1 MERAVILEGARTPVG
16 RFLGSFAE
24 TPAVELGT
32 IAAREA
38 MRRANV
44 AAEDVD
50 QTIVG
55 HARQAGNG
63 PNTGRQVSVGAGV
76 PVEVAAYN
84 VNMACGSGMKAVQLA
99 SQQIALGDAEV
110 VLAGGMENMTRVPFL
125 LDRMRAGYR
134 MGNATVYD
142 AMYRDGLLD
151 PLCGLVMGET
161 AQNLVDEYDISR
173 DEQDEF
179 ALWSQ
184 QRAAAGSEERARE
197 IVEVEAPTPNG
208 KGTITVSQDEHPR
221 PDSTLEGLAKLQPVF
236 REGGSVTAGNS
247 AGITDGAA
255 ALVVM
260 SESRARA
267 EGREP
272 LARIAG
278 MSWAGVPP
286 EIMGIGPVPATKKVL
301 ERVGLS
307 LADIDLIELNEA
319 FAAQVIACE
328 RELKFDRDRLNL
340 LGGGISVGH
349 PIGMSGA
356 RILLT
361 LAYQMRERQ
370 ATLGLATLC
379 ISGGQGLAVV
389 LERGDR

>member
-1 MERAVILEGARTPVG
+1 MEQAVILEGARTPIG
-16 RFLGSFAE
+16 RFLGSFAV
-24 TPAVELGT
+24 TPVVELG
-32 IAAREA
+32 AAASREA
-38 MRRANV
+38 LRRAGV
-44 AAEDVD
+44 SGDQID

-63 PNTGRQVSVGAGV
+63 QNTGRQVSIHAGV
-76 PVEVAAYN
+76 PEEVSAYN
-84 VNMACGSGMKAVQLA
+84 VNIACGSGMKAVQLGA
-99 SQQIALGDAEV
+99 QQISLGDSEV

-151 PLCGLVMGET
+151 PLCGLLMGET
-161 AQNLVDEYDISR
+161 AENLVDRYGLSR
-173 DEQDEF
+173 EEQDGF
-179 ALWSQ
+179 ALESQ
-184 QRAAAGSEERARE
+184 TKAAEGTDARAAEMFP
-197 IVEVEAPTPNG
+197 VEANEPSG
-208 KGTITVSQDEHPR
+208 KGTLTVSGDEHPR
-221 PDSTLEGLAKLQPVF
+221 PETTLEGLAALPPVF
-236 REGGSVTAGNS
+236 REEGSVTAGNA

-255 ALVVM
+255 AMVLM
-260 SESRARA
+260 SASRARA

-301 ERVGLS
+301 EKTGLS
-307 LADIDLIELNEA
+307 LADIDLIEINEA
-319 FAAQVIACE
+319 FAAQVLACE

-340 LGGGISVGH
+340 LGGGISLGH

-356 RILLT
+356 RILLS
-361 LAYQMRERQ
+361 LAYQMRARGFS
-370 ATLGLATLC
+370 LGLATLC

-389 LERGDR
+389 LERT